1 MWLCKLQMCRDREYK
16 NISSYLV
23 ESPKKY
29 NLKCLQKMKNI
40 CRDICNFCSYVS
52 RGTGCPP
59 GDASW
64 QNPDAWQCIEGKSSA
79 SLKMVPTAICQ
90 QQLSLYCISTVA
102 DCKSLM
108 YSQPQEDLGSNCRK
122 IQTFGGYTVKLTVAT
137 YKYKNK
143 KIQIELCSCF
153 CCSSPSLCLSS
164 IYR

>member
-1 MWLCKLQMCRDREYK
+1 
-16 NISSYLV
+16 
-23 ESPKKY
+23 
-29 NLKCLQKMKNI
+29 MKNI

-122 IQTFGGYTVKLTVAT
+122 IQTFGGYTVKLIVAT

-143 KIQIELCSCF
+143 NTNTVLQLLLLQLPLSVFIFNLPLAVA
-153 CCSSPSLCLSS
+153 CSSCQLSAAACS
-164 IYR
+164 SSWILQLKTLLARNHPRNH

>member
-1 MWLCKLQMCRDREYK
+1 MPFFPLSISRFLKNIFLMDEHIVQCDCANCRCAEIENK

-29 NLKCLQKMKNI
+29 NPKCSWKMKNI

-122 IQTFGGYTVKLTVAT
+122 I
-137 YKYKNK
+137 
-143 KIQIELCSCF
+143 
-153 CCSSPSLCLSS
+153 
-164 IYR
+164 